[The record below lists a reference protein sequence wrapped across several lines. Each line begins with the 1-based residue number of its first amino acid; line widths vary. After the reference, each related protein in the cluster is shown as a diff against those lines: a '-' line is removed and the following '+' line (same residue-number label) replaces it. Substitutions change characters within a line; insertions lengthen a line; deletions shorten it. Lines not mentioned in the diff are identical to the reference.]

1 MRTIFREERL
11 NSPICS
17 QSQKSCW
24 MRPTFATPFARVT
37 LDAVNKAKAVLP
49 DVSDC
54 PYLHRD
60 ISRGVHSIKQ
70 CPLYP
75 LRTQVGWLPLTTT
88 DRVM

>member
-1 MRTIFREERL
+1 MRSASTLR
-11 NSPICS
+11 SVVS
-17 QSQKSCW
+17 HKSLAGS
-24 MRPTFATPFARVT
+24 RPTFATPFARVT